1 MPLIRVREKNQ
12 ITLPREIVDFFH
24 LKTPTHIEYKIM
36 PDGVLIR
43 PAKASAVNASD
54 KMARLLRLSTKK
66 SAYGAGSAGEVDAFI
81 NANRNE

>member
-1 MPLIRVREKNQ
+1 MSLIRVREKNQ
-12 ITLPREIVDFFH
+12 ITLPREIVDFLH

-81 NANRNE
+81 NANRDQ

>member
-1 MPLIRVREKNQ
+1 MSLIRVREKNQ
-12 ITLPREIVDFFH
+12 ITLPREIVDFLQ

-43 PAKASAVNASD
+43 PAKANAVNASE

-81 NANRNE
+81 NANRDP